1 LFSDINVSQ
10 GSVVGFLVTTLL
22 QIYCKIFHLFHET
35 HLAYPVNAAYRKC
48 KFKNSHIYFVCIM
61 FWMKCMI
68 GALSD
73 AGKHDKHA
81 KSDKEDRKMKNKIS
95 QVYSDV
101 IFLF

>member
-1 LFSDINVSQ
+1 
-10 GSVVGFLVTTLL
+10 
-22 QIYCKIFHLFHET
+22 
-35 HLAYPVNAAYRKC
+35 
-48 KFKNSHIYFVCIM
+48 
-61 FWMKCMI
+61 MI